1 MKAHRLLI
9 VDDEDDIREI
19 VQMSLELTGGWE
31 VLTAH
36 SGVAAIEMAAA
47 EQPDVVLL
55 DVMMPGM
62 DGPETF
68 QRLRAHPTT
77 SEIPVIFLTAKVQTT
92 EQRQLQDLGATGL
105 ISKPFD
111 PLLLNDQVCA
121 ILNPAS

>member
-1 MKAHRLLI
+1 MKSHRLLI
-9 VDDEDDIREI
+9 VDDEEDIREV

-36 SGVAAIEMAAA
+36 SGETAIATAAA

-62 DGPETF
+62 DGPATF
-68 QRLRAHPTT
+68 ERLRTDPST

-92 EQRQLQDLGATGL
+92 EQRQLQDLGAAGL

-121 ILNPAS
+121 ILDPAG